1 MELSKDSVM
10 KTKNKEETLNIDFHN
25 KRLMLLALNKQPTVA
40 LAAKELGI
48 SERTM
53 YRWMDEY
60 KIVQVR
66 LFVVEGN
73 YELKNT
79 F

>member
-1 MELSKDSVM
+1 M
-10 KTKNKEETLNIDFHN
+10 KKPEETLNIDYHH
-25 KRLMLLALNKQPTVA
+25 KRLMLKALNKTSTIA

-48 SERTM
+48 SERTLI
-53 YRWMDEY
+53 RWMDEY
-60 KIVQVR
+60 KITRVK
-66 LFVVEGN
+66 LYVVEGN

>member
-1 MELSKDSVM
+1 MEAT
-10 KTKNKEETLNIDFHN
+10 TKKENLNLDYHH
-25 KRLMLLALNKQPTVA
+25 KRLMLKALNKNPTVA

-48 SERTM
+48 SERTLF
-53 YRWMDEY
+53 RWMDEY
-60 KIVQVR
+60 KVVQVR

>member
-1 MELSKDSVM
+1 M
-10 KTKNKEETLNIDFHN
+10 KSQVETLNLDYHN
-25 KRLMLLALNKQPTVA
+25 KRLMLLALNKHPTVA
-40 LAAKELGI
+40 QAAKELGI
-48 SERTM
+48 SERTL

-66 LFVVEGN
+66 LFVVEDN